1 MEIIGIMTCY
11 NRKDKTIESIDRL
24 ILGNPGHSFKFIV
37 VDDNSNDGTAEL
49 LSEKKN
55 VVVLKGNGNLFYSGG
70 MRKGIQFVK
79 DNNLKAQYV
88 LFFNDD
94 VEFYDNIIDRMIEI
108 SDSGTNIVVG
118 ATEDSNGKMS
128 YGGVIKNSKIKP
140 SFRVVMSGAEKI
152 YCDTF
157 CANCVLIPYIVFSRL
172 DNIDNKYVH
181 SLGDYDYGLTAT
193 KKGYKI
199 VATDFFVGC
208 CNDNPVSQG
217 WRDNTKPRKERIKL
231 KEQPKGLPR
240 KIWFYFIKKHY
251 GFFSAVIYSITPYIR
266 ILFKK

>member
-1 MEIIGIMTCY
+1 M
-11 NRKDKTIESIDRL
+11 
-24 ILGNPGHSFKFIV
+24 
-37 VDDNSNDGTAEL
+37 
-49 LSEKKN
+49 
-55 VVVLKGNGNLFYSGG
+55 FY
-70 MRKGIQFVK
+70 
-79 DNNLKAQYV
+79 
-88 LFFNDD
+88 FFNDD

-108 SDSGTNIVVG
+108 SDSDTNIVVG

-172 DNIDNKYVH
+172 DNIDNKFVH

-266 ILFKK
+266 ILFKKINKSEKNYEWSFKVKNKLSFMLNYCEAKLLKNKTDVVHIRKIFIQ